1 MTRRMLFRLVLMGMT
16 VLALQRAY
24 AGSAVAMERYH
35 GNLATAYGGPME
47 REEQRALTN
56 ARRLYGPDV
65 RIIAASDVK
74 GFGAIAVAWNP
85 SGHGSIIGIALGKRS
100 ATEAYTSAID
110 KCVKAGGVKPQVR
123 WAFWG

>member
-1 MTRRMLFRLVLMGMT
+1 MKARETERDISTWAGCDIRDWN
-16 VLALQRAY
+16 AHAQ

-47 REEQRALTN
+47 REKQRALTN

-65 RIIAASDVK
+65 RIIAASDVR

-85 SGHGSIIGIALGKRS
+85 SGHGSIIGISLGKRS
-100 ATEAYTSAID
+100 ATEAYTSAIE
-110 KCVKAGGVKPQVR
+110 KCVKAGGLN
-123 WAFWG
+123 

>member
-1 MTRRMLFRLVLMGMT
+1 MIFLLGLVAISVAGT
-16 VLALQRAY
+16 PHAQ

-47 REEQRALTN
+47 REKQRALTN

-65 RIIAASDVK
+65 RIIAASDVR

-85 SGHGSIIGIALGKRS
+85 SGHGSIIGISLGKRS
-100 ATEAYTSAID
+100 ATEAYTSAIE
-110 KCVKAGGVKPQVR
+110 KCVKAGGLKPQVK